1 MFAKAFWK
9 ASAERSLKSGAQFV
23 VLTIAAGAI
32 AGTGDA
38 QAQVVNA
45 FLLDWPTLGGVFLGG
60 ILISVLTS
68 IITAKVTDGN
78 PSAVSAEVLS
88 PPAPPVSPENPVV
101 EAPGFKAWDDGRVQA
116 DRIDGPDHRAE

>member
-1 MFAKAFWK
+1 MFSKAFWR
-9 ASAERSLKSGAQFV
+9 AAAERALKSGAQFV

-32 AGTGDA
+32 AGAGDA
-38 QAQVVNA
+38 EAQVVNA

-60 ILISVLTS
+60 ILMSVLSS

-88 PPAPPVSPENPVV
+88 PPAPHTSP
-101 EAPGFKAWDDGRVQA
+101 DDRTP
-116 DRIDGPDHRAE
+116 GPDHRLGS